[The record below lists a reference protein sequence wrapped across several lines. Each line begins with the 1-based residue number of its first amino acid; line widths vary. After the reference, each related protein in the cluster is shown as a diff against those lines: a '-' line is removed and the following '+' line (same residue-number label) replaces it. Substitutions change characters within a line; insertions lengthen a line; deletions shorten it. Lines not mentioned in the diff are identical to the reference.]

1 MKIPTDAIESH
12 SLDVVIEDMKIVVVE
27 DQAVSRTLLRTQL
40 AGEGRVV
47 LEAVDGLAALALL
60 ERDSVDIIVS
70 DILMP
75 GMDGYRLCYEIRA
88 QARYDAIPI
97 IIYTANYTS
106 EEDEKTALELGADAF
121 LRKPTDA
128 ATLFAVVNDLMQKPR
143 PPRVPVAE
151 EGVQRMK
158 LCNERLVAKL
168 EERNRELDRV
178 RDELHQSNESL
189 EARVRERTTEL
200 EVANQQLESFAFF
213 VSHELR
219 SPLRAI
225 EGFSSIL
232 REDLAASTTVA
243 GKRMFAAIERNTAR
257 MGQLIEDLLRFSRLT
272 REPVRKQKI
281 DILQLVHLALAELR
295 PHVASRKVDVIVGEL
310 PSAVGDESLL
320 KQVLLNLLNNALKFT
335 RTREAARVEIGSE
348 HVDGERVYFI
358 RDNGIGFDMRQA
370 DRLFS
375 AFERLH
381 TDAQFEG
388 SGVGL
393 EIVQNII
400 RRHGGRVWAE
410 SAPDQGATFF
420 FVLTPPCPLPL
431 TFS

>member
-1 MKIPTDAIESH
+1 
-12 SLDVVIEDMKIVVVE
+12 LVVILVGMKIVVVE
-27 DQAVSRTLLRTQL
+27 DQAVSRTLLRAQL

-60 ERDSVDIIVS
+60 EREAVDVIVS

-106 EEDEKTALELGADAF
+106 AEDEKAGLELGADAF
-121 LRKPTDA
+121 LRKPADA
-128 ATLFAVVNDLMQKPR
+128 ATLLATVYQVMRKPR
-143 PPRVPVAE
+143 PSQVRVAE

-158 LCNERLVAKL
+158 LYNERLVAKL
-168 EERNRELDRV
+168 EERNRELERM
-178 RDELHQSNESL
+178 RDELHQANESL

-200 EVANQQLESFAFF
+200 EAANQQLESFAFF

-232 REDLAASTTVA
+232 REDYAGSASA
-243 GKRMFAAIERNTAR
+243 EGKRMFIAIERNTAR
-257 MGQLIEDLLRFSRLT
+257 MGRLIEDLLRFSRLT
-272 REPVRKQKI
+272 REPVLTQTF
-281 DILQLVHLALAELR
+281 DMVSLVHSALAELR
-295 PHVASRKVDVIVGEL
+295 PQWEPRKVEIVVGDL
-310 PSAVGDESLL
+310 PAAMGDESLL

-335 RTREAARVEIGSE
+335 RPRDKARVEIGSQ
-348 HVDGERVYFI
+348 HVDGEWLYFI
-358 RDNGIGFDMRQA
+358 RDNGIGFDMSQA
-370 DRLFS
+370 DRLFN

-388 SGVGL
+388 SGIGL

-420 FVLTPPCPLPL
+420 FVLTSKVSPPLAIP
-431 TFS
+431 

>member
-1 MKIPTDAIESH
+1 MKILI
-12 SLDVVIEDMKIVVVE
+12 VE
-27 DQAVSRTLLRTQL
+27 DQPVTRALLRAQL
-40 AGEGRVV
+40 AGEGFLV
-47 LEAVDGLAALALL
+47 LESADGVAALALL
-60 ERDSVDIIVS
+60 EREAVDVIVS

-106 EEDEKTALELGADAF
+106 AEDEKAGMELGADAF
-121 LRKPTDA
+121 LRKPADA
-128 ATLFAVVNDLMQKPR
+128 ATLLATVYQVMRKPR
-143 PPRVPVAE
+143 LSQVRVAE

-158 LCNERLVAKL
+158 LYNERLVAKL
-168 EERNRELDRV
+168 EERNRELERM
-178 RDELHQSNESL
+178 RDELHQANESL

-200 EVANQQLESFAFF
+200 EAANQQLESFAFF

-232 REDLAASTTVA
+232 REDYAGSASA
-243 GKRMFAAIERNTAR
+243 EGKRMFAIIERNTAR
-257 MGQLIEDLLRFSRLT
+257 MGRLIEDLLRFSRLT
-272 REPVRKQKI
+272 REPVQKQEF
-281 DILQLVHLALAELR
+281 DMVSLVHSAIAELR
-295 PHVASRKVDVIVGEL
+295 PQWEPRKVEIVVGEI
-310 PSAVGDESLL
+310 PPTVGDESLL
-320 KQVLLNLLNNALKFT
+320 RQVLLNLLNNALKFT
-335 RTREAARVEIGSE
+335 RPRDSARVEIGS
-348 HVDGERVYFI
+348 HQVDGERVYFI
-358 RDNGIGFDMRQA
+358 RDNGIGFDMRLA
-370 DRLFS
+370 DRLFN

-388 SGVGL
+388 SGIGL

-420 FVLTPPCPLPL
+420 FVLTPACSSGLAPP
-431 TFS
+431 